1 MCIRGG
7 HAGYGAD
14 LCLHT
19 CTLTRPRPDNS
30 VTMQKKMAGGPYT
43 KLMAK
48 SQHTHRYSN
57 EFVQCATNLKFIGL
71 AAWWDRKGEEH
82 EWFKVHRAT
91 LTAIAD
97 NSAAK

>member
-1 MCIRGG
+1 M
-7 HAGYGAD
+7 
-14 LCLHT
+14 
-19 CTLTRPRPDNS
+19 
-30 VTMQKKMAGGPYT
+30 
-43 KLMAK
+43 KLYK
-48 SQHTHRYSN
+48 
-57 EFVQCATNLKFIGL
+57 CATNLKFIGL